1 MIEGGPVRSRRVA
14 KVSPWSD
21 FVELV
26 ARISG
31 EDFSLCYQCG
41 NCTAGC
47 PVAFAMD
54 IPPHQVVRLL
64 QLGQEERLRQATTM
78 WLCLSCLQC
87 YSRCPKGV
95 DISRIMEALRQ
106 VSLRRG
112 EDPVEVRRLPV
123 EMVAQAPQ
131 QALVAGFR
139 KLVEQKKVD
148 PETTVIPLTGFGLKS
163 LAKYFELVKTIKHCQ
178 P

>member
-1 MIEGGPVRSRRVA
+1 MIEGGEVRPLRKKA
-14 KVSPWSD
+14 KVAPRSD
-21 FVELV
+21 FTELV

-31 EDFSLCYQCG
+31 ENFSLCYQCG

-64 QLGQEERLRQATTM
+64 QLGQEERLRQAETM

-95 DISRIMEALRQ
+95 DVSRIMEALRQ
-106 VSLRRG
+106 ISLRKGR
-112 EDPVEVRRLPV
+112 DTVEVRRLPV
-123 EMVAQAPQ
+123 EMMAHAPQ

-139 KLVEQKKVD
+139 KLV
-148 PETTVIPLTGFGLKS
+148 S
-163 LAKYFELVKTIKHCQ
+163 
-178 P
+178 